1 MSRVA
6 TVALAL
12 ALGVAAFGGCG
23 DTEDERLARPG
34 TSVPASGA
42 IELTIAYDDGAGTK
56 TTGSL
61 TCRGGEQRA
70 SGALAAPGRA
80 SAATLCARARAIDEL
95 LKTQPD
101 KGRVCTQIYGGPE
114 TARVTG
120 TIDGVKVDRR
130 FARTNG
136 CEIADFSRAAG
147 LLQP

>member
-1 MSRVA
+1 M
-6 TVALAL
+6 TALA
-12 ALGVAAFGGCG
+12 GCG
-23 DTEDERLARPG
+23 DTEDERLVRPG

-42 IELTIAYDDGAGTK
+42 IELTVVYDDGANTK

-61 TCRGGEQRA
+61 TCRGSVREA
-70 SGALAAPGRA
+70 SGALADPGRA

-101 KGRVCTQIYGGPE
+101 KDRACTQIYGGPE

-120 TIDGVKVDRR
+120 RIDGVEVDRR